1 MLGWRV
7 GVHLTGEVD
16 IVSFTD
22 VVELEGI
29 SYSDGDPGS
38 IYYSGETT
46 KLIRTNTESGC
57 LPLPRLDSGKRNV
70 SSTLLTFDIKS
81 DGVLHISSEVGN
93 LRPAGQVGLVQ
104 FPGGGDEDG
113 ADQRVALSLG
123 LERVLQVG

>member
-7 GVHLTGEVD
+7 GVDLTGEVD

-22 VVELEGI
+22 VVQLEGI

-57 LPLPRLDSGKRNV
+57 LPLPRLDSGKEGAPKNGIKV
-70 SSTLLTFDIKS
+70 S
-81 DGVLHISSEVGN
+81 ISFHS
-93 LRPAGQVGLVQ
+93 P
-104 FPGGGDEDG
+104 P
-113 ADQRVALSLG
+113 
-123 LERVLQVG
+123 